1 MQNHVDKPA
10 YMPQLDAFRGLA
22 CLMVLLAHANATP
35 LLALVPDKWG
45 PLGVGLFFALSG
57 FLITRILLHER
68 SVHRNLMPFYLRRVA
83 RIFPVYYLTLAV
95 LWLIVPDE
103 TIVWAA
109 DFTFNLKYMENA
121 RDYFR
126 PTESMS
132 VVAHYWS
139 LCVEEHFYWIWP
151 VLLIALPG
159 RMAIVVP
166 ALIVLLTPWITV
178 LYASWLQD
186 RYVSSAAIEGLI
198 SRATFTQLTAI
209 AIGSLAALFERDL
222 LSYRGMR
229 CIVTGVALILAAV
242 LVSEVLPVAGSYWM
256 HIGCGGTLLLCLPLH
271 FHAIMRPLQA
281 LGRISFSAYVYHLPI
296 YILFGLTRSDA
307 TSVNALLAL
316 ALTLAAAA
324 VSTRFFEQPITKW
337 ARSNSTSSIG
347 IVLTA
352 LIAGFAACDAL
363 SYHRGGQLITTDRVA
378 MTNGTSAVST
388 SLNKANLARIQ
399 QIYVGSSHC
408 ECTFVPSAF
417 GPASYN
423 LGNGSQDLYYDCQIA
438 RKYADELPNL
448 RRVIFEVSVF
458 TPWYRLI
465 DAEEERWRLP
475 LYQEYFGISPQDAR
489 PGALNKLF
497 GSDVDTRHIAR
508 RFLEKSNLDAS
519 DPWSGFIG
527 TDQTLIIPDDLPAM
541 MPDHAWAHRFYLANP
556 NPAENLKMF
565 VETIQELQQ
574 RGIETVLVT
583 APAHR
588 MYWSRIRPEVLDD
601 WAKFVTDVRD
611 QTGVR
616 YFNYLTSDLFGEKH
630 FRDIDHLNTEGAE
643 LLSRT
648 LALEL

>member
-22 CLMVLLAHANATP
+22 CLMVLLAHANMAP
-35 LLALVPDKWG
+35 ALAIVPDRWG

-68 SVHRNLMPFYLRRVA
+68 SVSCSLVPFYLRRVA

-109 DFTFNLKYMENA
+109 DFTFNLKYMESA

-139 LCVEEHFYWIWP
+139 LCVEEHFYWVWP
-151 VLLIALPG
+151 IFLLALPG
-159 RMAIVVP
+159 RMAVVIP
-166 ALIVLLTPWITV
+166 ALIVLLTPWIAV
-178 LYASWLQD
+178 LYSSWLQD
-186 RYVSSAAIEGLI
+186 RYVSAAAIEGLI

-209 AIGSLAALFERDL
+209 AIGSLAAMFEREL
-222 LSYRGMR
+222 MSCRGQR
-229 CIVTGVALILAAV
+229 CVFVGVALILAAV

-271 FHAIMRPLQA
+271 FHAVMRPLQA

-307 TSVNALLAL
+307 TSFNALLAL
-316 ALTLAAAA
+316 AMTLGAAA
-324 VSTRFFEQPITKW
+324 VSTRFFEQPITNW
-337 ARSNSTSSIG
+337 ARSNSHSSIG

-352 LIAGFAACDAL
+352 LIAGFAACDAI
-363 SYHRGGQLITTDRVA
+363 SYHRGGQLLTTDRIA
-378 MTNGTSAVST
+378 MGNGTSAADA
-388 SLNKANLARIQ
+388 SLSEATRARIQ
-399 QIYVGSSHC
+399 QIYLGSSHC
-408 ECTFVPSAF
+408 ECTFVPTAF
-417 GPASYN
+417 GPAGYN

-438 RKYADELPNL
+438 RKYAEELPNL

-475 LYQEYFGISPQDAR
+475 LYQEFFGISPQDAK

-497 GSDVDTRHIAR
+497 GSDVDTRHIAL
-508 RFLEKSNLDAS
+508 RFSAKSRMDTS
-519 DPWSGFIG
+519 DPWLGFIG
-527 TDQTLIIPDDLPAM
+527 ADQGLVIPDGLPPM
-541 MPDHAWAHRFYLANP
+541 MPDLAWAHRFYLSDP
-556 NPAENLKMF
+556 DFTDSLKLF
-565 VETIQELQQ
+565 VETIKELQQ
-574 RGIETVLVT
+574 KGIEIVLVT

-588 MYWSRIRPEVLDD
+588 TYWSRIRPEVLDA
-601 WAKFVTDVRD
+601 WATFVSEVQE
-611 QTGVR
+611 QTGAR
-616 YFNYLTSDLFGEKH
+616 YFNYLKSDLFSEQH
-630 FRDIDHLNTEGAE
+630 FRDIDHLNTDGAE